1 MPALVRMRRTVGPAQ
16 VDTLP
21 FLQQFGQMGVV
32 GSGVG
37 GTRQLDH
44 RSCFSI
50 GDCVVGRAAS
60 VAVGQC
66 GCAIFAIGRQES
78 PGMAFTYPHT
88 SAAWTMG
95 SWCSITVLS
104 T

>member
-1 MPALVRMRRTVGPAQ
+1 
-16 VDTLP
+16 
-21 FLQQFGQMGVV
+21 MGVV

-37 GTRQLDH
+37 GTGMLHH
-44 RSCFSI
+44 RGRFVV
-50 GDCVVGRAAS
+50 GDCVAWFTATVPVS
-60 VAVGQC
+60 QC